1 MLFTREKSKINTAEK
16 LGLPNWVGWVG
27 GKKTKQITPQKCNK
41 EGQVD
46 QVFTAFHD
54 SDNLR
59 RFPFITHILQLHKS
73 IRGTEDFPQGN
84 TCRRVSLQGRGL
96 SLN

>member
-16 LGLPNWVGWVG
+16 LGLPNWVGWAG
-27 GKKTKQITPQKCNK
+27 RKKTKQMTPQKCNK

-59 RFPFITHILQLHKS
+59 RFPSITHILQLHKS
-73 IRGTEDFPQGN
+73 IRGTEDFLQGD
-84 TCRRVSLQGRGL
+84 TCIRVSLQWSCL